1 MLHHLCG
8 TATVEILMQSK
19 PQQLAAAKR
28 LLKEAAV
35 LIADAKGLLQDLGEL
50 EAVQRLDVIRQRL
63 GVEIDG
69 IEQPPA
75 APS

>member
-1 MLHHLCG
+1 MKF
-8 TATVEILMQSK
+8 A

-35 LIADAKGLLQDLGEL
+35 LIADAKGLLQGLGEL
-50 EAVQRLDVIRQRL
+50 EAVQRLDVITQRL

-69 IEQPPA
+69 IEQQPA
-75 APS
+75 TQS